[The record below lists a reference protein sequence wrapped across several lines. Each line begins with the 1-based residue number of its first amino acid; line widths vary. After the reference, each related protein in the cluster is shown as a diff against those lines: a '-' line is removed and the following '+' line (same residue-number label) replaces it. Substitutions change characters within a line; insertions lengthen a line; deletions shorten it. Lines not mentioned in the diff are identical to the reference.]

1 MKHSWCK
8 VLLILT
14 LVVLSTF
21 VAFAGNGKITGVV
34 KDAATGE
41 PVVGANIVIEG
52 TMMGA
57 ATDANGVYTILA
69 VPPGTYNIIASS
81 VGYARVVV
89 RDVQVRS
96 DQTVTQDISMR
107 SEAVGMQEV
116 VVVAE
121 RKLVDKTLTQTR
133 TVVASGEL
141 NNALP
146 VFSVQELINTTAS
159 VFKGRI
165 RGSQR
170 EETKTLLDG
179 VDVTDQFRNV
189 DYTGSGDMSPAQRYN
204 RVTKPY
210 EANGTTIN
218 LNSSGLSELNVIA
231 GAANAEYAAA
241 SAGVYSATL
250 REGRGA
256 WTGRMFFRTGGGG
269 FDRFMKGVGYFGT
282 EF

>member
-1 MKHSWCK
+1 MKYSWCK
-8 VLLILT
+8 VLLMMT
-14 LVVLSTF
+14 LVVLSTL
-21 VAFAGNGKITGVV
+21 VVFAGNGKITGVV

-41 PVVGANIVIEG
+41 PVVGANVVVEG
-52 TMMGA
+52 TLMGA
-57 ATDANGVYTILA
+57 AANEKGVYFILA
-69 VPPGTYNIIASS
+69 VPPGNYNVVASA
-81 VGYARVVV
+81 VGYARAVI

-96 DQTVTQDISMR
+96 DQTVTLDISLR

-116 VVVAE
+116 VIEAE

-146 VFSVQELINTTAS
+146 VFSVQELLNTTAS

-179 VDVTDQFRNV
+179 VDVTDPFRNV
-189 DYTGSGDMSPAQRYN
+189 NYAGSGDASPAMTYN

-210 EANGTTIN
+210 EVNGTTVD

-231 GAANAEYAAA
+231 GAANAE
-241 SAGVYSATL
+241 
-250 REGRGA
+250 
-256 WTGRMFFRTGGGG
+256 
-269 FDRFMKGVGYFGT
+269 
-282 EF
+282 